1 MVTKGIAM
9 SNATADSPTLDH
21 SPQGLRE
28 ARAENPKS
36 RARDLAEQLGVSE
49 AHLVASMVDGE
60 SVVRLDCDI
69 DRLFPAFGTLGPVL
83 ALTRNA
89 HCVHEKDGSYQE
101 YHPGPHAAMV
111 LGPDIDLRLFPRHFV
126 HAFALREGD
135 KRSVQIFD
143 AAGDAVHK
151 VHLRPASDVAAFE
164 ALVADLRAADQSD
177 GIATEPRSP
186 VEAAKSN
193 PEKRD
198 ILLKEWD
205 ALTDTHQFLRL
216 TSKLKMNRLGAY
228 RIAGAPYAVALKPEA
243 VDAALRGASM
253 QQIPLMIFIG
263 NSGCIQIHGGPV
275 HRIEQM
281 GPWLNVLDP
290 GFNLHLRSDKLA
302 EVWLV
307 RKPTKHGMAVS
318 IEFFDAEG
326 MVIGQIFGQ
335 RAPGNE
341 RSQPAPEDNAGPLP
355 GTEAWVALTE
365 ALAETHGA

>member
-1 MVTKGIAM
+1 MKGIAM
-9 SNATADSPTLDH
+9 SSLTTDSPVLDR
-21 SPQGLRE
+21 SPRGLRD

-36 RARDLAEQLGVSE
+36 RIRDLAEQLGVSE
-49 AHLVASMVDGE
+49 AHLVAATVDGKT
-60 SVVRLDCDI
+60 VVRLTCDI
-69 DRLFPAFGTLGPVL
+69 DRLFPALGTLGPVM
-83 ALTRNA
+83 ALTRNE
-89 HCVHEKDGSYQE
+89 HCVHEKDGEYLD

-111 LGPDIDLRLFPRHFV
+111 LGPDIDLRLFPRHWV
-126 HAFALREGD
+126 HAFALSEGD
-135 KRSVQIFD
+135 KRSIQIFD

-151 VHLRPASDVAAFE
+151 VHLRPASNVAAFE
-164 ALVADLRAADQSD
+164 ALVAALRAEDQSD
-177 GIATEPRSP
+177 GIETQPRAP

-243 VDAALRGASM
+243 VDAALRGAAEGG
-253 QQIPLMIFIG
+253 IPVMIFVG
-263 NSGCIQIHGGPV
+263 NMGCIQIHGGKV

-290 GFNLHLRSDKLA
+290 GFNLHLRSDKIA

-307 RKPTKHGMAVS
+307 RKPTKHGLAVS
-318 IEFFDAEG
+318 IEFFDKDG
-326 MVIGQIFGQ
+326 MVIAQIFGQ

-341 RSQPAPEDNAGPLP
+341 RSEPAPEDNSGPLP

-365 ALAETHGA
+365 ALATSHGA

>member
-1 MVTKGIAM
+1 M
-9 SNATADSPTLDH
+9 SSLTAPDLTAEVSALDR
-21 SPQGLRE
+21 SPQGLRD
-28 ARAENPKS
+28 ARAGNPKS
-36 RARDLAEQLGVSE
+36 RIRDLAEQLGVSE
-49 AHLVASMVDGE
+49 AHLVASGVDGTG
-60 SVVRLDCDI
+60 VVRLTCDI
-69 DRLFPAFGTLGPVL
+69 DRLFPALGTLGPVM
-83 ALTRNA
+83 ALTRNE
-89 HCVHEKDGSYQE
+89 HCVHEKDGAYLD

-111 LGPDIDLRLFPRHFV
+111 LGPDIDLRIFPRHWV
-126 HAFALREGD
+126 HAFALSDGD
-135 KRSVQIFD
+135 KRSIQIFD

-151 VHLRPASDVAAFE
+151 VHLRPASNVAAFE
-164 ALVADLRAADQSD
+164 ALVANLRAEDQSD
-177 GIATEPRSP
+177 GIETQPRSP

-193 PEKRD
+193 LEKRD

-243 VDAALRGASM
+243 VDAALRGAAEG
-253 QQIPLMIFIG
+253 QVPVMIFVG
-263 NSGCIQIHGGPV
+263 NMGCIQIHGGPV

-290 GFNLHLRSDKLA
+290 GFNLHLRADKIA

-318 IEFFDAEG
+318 IEFFDADG
-326 MVIGQIFGQ
+326 MVIAQIFGQ

-341 RSQPAPEDNAGPLP
+341 RSEPAPEDNSGPLP
-355 GTEAWVALTE
+355 GTEGWVALTDT
-365 ALAETHGA
+365 LAQTHGI